1 MSVLSVTGGGKNKN
15 KRKINH
21 FYFYFVLLKVRVG
34 SPVKHFIKNKRPN
47 ESALGNLYRHL
58 VDNFCLQFYLCKPID
73 FKYKKFITRCRIS
86 ARNLNIETG
95 RK

>member
-1 MSVLSVTGGGKNKN
+1 MLSVTGGGKNKN

-47 ESALGNLYRHL
+47 CAVYMYKCIMGQH
-58 VDNFCLQFYLCKPID
+58 DN
-73 FKYKKFITRCRIS
+73 RRIE
-86 ARNLNIETG
+86 R
-95 RK
+95 

>member
-1 MSVLSVTGGGKNKN
+1 MSMLSVTGGGKNKN

-47 ESALGNLYRHL
+47 VVLVLTTECACFSVHPAVKFMHHIYTGPGVHL
-58 VDNFCLQFYLCKPID
+58 HPNSTHHQ
-73 FKYKKFITRCRIS
+73 
-86 ARNLNIETG
+86 
-95 RK
+95 

>member
-1 MSVLSVTGGGKNKN
+1 MTGGGKNKN

-47 ESALGNLYRHL
+47 GLKQQKNAKTRQNA
-58 VDNFCLQFYLCKPID
+58 D
-73 FKYKKFITRCRIS
+73 FEMEPK
-86 ARNLNIETG
+86 ARTLLHAFF
-95 RK
+95 